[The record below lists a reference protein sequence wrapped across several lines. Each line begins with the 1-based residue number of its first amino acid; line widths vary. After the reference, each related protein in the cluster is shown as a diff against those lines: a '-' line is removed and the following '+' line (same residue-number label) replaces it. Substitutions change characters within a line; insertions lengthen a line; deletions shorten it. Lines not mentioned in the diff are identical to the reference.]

1 MNSKYPDQLVTGVS
15 FGITLGVI
23 TALGMIV
30 GLHEATS
37 SRLAVFAGIVV
48 MAIADGMADA
58 AGFHVVEEAEL
69 ENGKAKH
76 SSREVWM
83 TTFFTFLGVCGFI
96 LTFAVPILIYDLGF
110 AVIVDIVW
118 GILLIVALNIYIAKL
133 KNESAIKLVTEH
145 VSLAVVV
152 ITISYFTG
160 KLIGGWIQ

>member
-1 MNSKYPDQLVTGVS
+1 MEKEYSHQLVTGIT
-15 FGITLGVI
+15 FGITSAVI

-58 AGFHVVEEAEL
+58 AGFHVVEEAEF
-69 ENGKAKH
+69 EDGKAKH
-76 SSREVWM
+76 AAREVWM
-83 TTFFTFLGVCGFI
+83 TTFFTFLGGCSFT
-96 LTFAVPILIYDLGF
+96 LTFAVPILIFELGF

-118 GILLIVALNIYIAKL
+118 GVLLLVAVNVYIAKV
-133 KNESAIKLVTEH
+133 KNESAARLVMGH
-145 VSLAVVV
+145 VFLALVV

-160 KLIGGWIQ
+160 KLISGWIQ